1 MILAAEKRGEMRV
14 NITLRQLRIFETVA
28 RYASISRAAVELHL
42 TQPAVSMQVKQLE
55 DQIGLPLI
63 DQIGKRLCL
72 TEAGVELRR
81 HAGRITAQ
89 VVELNAAM
97 DQFRGLERGVLRL
110 AVVSTASY
118 FLPDLIAAFSRQYP
132 GVRISLQVVNRDAVL
147 NAMADNQAD
156 LAITG
161 QPPEHTDIVAYDFM
175 DNPLVV
181 IAAPQHALAKA
192 VTIPLERLEEETLLL
207 REPGSGTRAMI
218 ERHFAANKLAYRPG
232 CELSSNEA
240 LKQAVQAGL
249 GLGIVPAQT
258 LELELET
265 SRLVVLPV
273 QGFPI
278 VRQWFILQRRDK
290 RPSGAAEA
298 FRGLLLRQRARNGL
312 SGNVEAAKPKSSA
325 YS

>member
-1 MILAAEKRGEMRV
+1 V
-14 NITLRQLRIFETVA
+14 NYTLRQLRIFEAVA
-28 RYASISRAAVELHL
+28 RYASISRAAAELHL

-55 DQIGLPLI
+55 EQIGLPLI

-72 TEAGVELRR
+72 TEAGVELCR
-81 HAGRITAQ
+81 HADRLTTQ

-110 AVVSTASY
+110 AVVSTAIY
-118 FLPDLIAAFSRQYP
+118 FLPKMIAAFTQRHP

-147 NAMADNQAD
+147 TAMADNQAD
-156 LAITG
+156 LAVTG
-161 QPPEHTDIVAYDFM
+161 QPPEHADITAHHFM

-181 IAAPQHALAKA
+181 IAAPDHPLALASKIKLA
-192 VTIPLERLEEETLLL
+192 QLEEETLLL

-249 GLGIVPAQT
+249 GIGIVPAQT

-265 SRLVVLPV
+265 QRLVVLPV

-278 VRQWFILQRRDK
+278 IRQWYILQRRDK
-290 RPSGAAEA
+290 RPSTATEA
-298 FRGLLLRQRARNGL
+298 FRALLLAQRAANG
-312 SGNVEAAKPKSSA
+312 SASRIVHAA
-325 YS
+325 

>member
-1 MILAAEKRGEMRV
+1 V
-14 NITLRQLRIFETVA
+14 NITIRQLRIFEAVA
-28 RYASISRAAVELHL
+28 RHSSVSRAAAELHL

-63 DQIGKRLCL
+63 DQIGKKLCL
-72 TEAGVELRR
+72 TEAGVELCR
-81 HAGRITAQ
+81 HAERITAQ
-89 VVELNAAM
+89 VVELNASM
-97 DQFRGLERGVLRL
+97 DQLRGLERGVLRL
-110 AVVSTASY
+110 AAVSTANY
-118 FLPDLIAAFSRQYP
+118 FLPKFIATFSARHP
-132 GVRISLQVVNRDAVL
+132 GVRISLQVINRDAVL
-147 NAMADNQAD
+147 TAMADNQAD

-161 QPPEHTDIVAYDFM
+161 QPPEHVDITAHHFM

-181 IAAPQHALAKA
+181 IAAPGHPLAQSGPIALQ
-192 VTIPLERLEEETLLL
+192 RLEEEILLL

-218 ERHFAANKLAYRPG
+218 ERHFATNNLTYRPG

-249 GLGIVPAQT
+249 GIGIVPMQT

-265 SRLVVLPV
+265 RRLVLLPV

-290 RPSGAAEA
+290 RPSSAAEA
-298 FRGLLLRQRARNGL
+298 FHALLLSQRA
-312 SGNVEAAKPKSSA
+312 
-325 YS
+325 

>member
-1 MILAAEKRGEMRV
+1 M
-14 NITLRQLRIFETVA
+14 NITLRQLRIFEAVA
-28 RYASISRAAVELHL
+28 RYASISRAAAELHL

-72 TEAGVELRR
+72 TEAGLELCR

-89 VVELNAAM
+89 VVDLNAAM

-110 AVVSTASY
+110 AVVSTAIY
-118 FLPDLIAAFSRQYP
+118 FLPKLIATFSRQHP

-147 NAMADNQAD
+147 TALADNQAD

-161 QPPEHTDIVAYDFM
+161 QPPEHADITAHHFM

-181 IAAPQHALAKA
+181 IAAPDHPLALHRSIA
-192 VTIPLERLEEETLLL
+192 LQRLGEETLLL
-207 REPGSGTRAMI
+207 REPGSGTRERI
-218 ERHFAANKLAYRPG
+218 ERHFAARKLAYRPG

-249 GLGIVPAQT
+249 GIGIVPAQT

-265 SRLVVLPV
+265 RRLIVLPV
-273 QGFPI
+273 EGFPI

-298 FRGLLLRQRARNGL
+298 FHALLLSQRATP
-312 SGNVEAAKPKSSA
+312 AATRQGERVTSMADRPA
-325 YS
+325 LA

>member
-1 MILAAEKRGEMRV
+1 V
-14 NITLRQLRIFETVA
+14 NITLRQLRIFEAVA
-28 RYASISRAAVELHL
+28 RYASISRAATELHL

-72 TEAGVELRR
+72 TEAGMELCR

-89 VVELNAAM
+89 VVELNSAM

-110 AVVSTASY
+110 AVVSTAIY
-118 FLPDLIAAFSRQYP
+118 FLPRLIAAFSRQHP

-147 NAMADNQAD
+147 TAMADHQAD
-156 LAITG
+156 LGVTG
-161 QPPEHTDIVAYDFM
+161 QPPEHADITAHHFM

-181 IAAPQHALAKA
+181 IAAPGHPLAEA
-192 VTIPLERLEEETLLL
+192 GTIPLGLLEQETLLL

-249 GLGIVPAQT
+249 GIGIVPAQT

-265 SRLVVLPV
+265 RRLAVLPV

-278 VRQWFILQRRDK
+278 LRKWFILQRRDK
-290 RPSGAAEA
+290 RPSSATEA
-298 FRGLLLRQRARNGL
+298 FRALLLSERENPGSA
-312 SGNVEAAKPKSSA
+312 SSVDYAA
-325 YS
+325 

>member
-1 MILAAEKRGEMRV
+1 M
-14 NITLRQLRIFETVA
+14 NITLRQLRTFEAVA
-28 RYASISRAAVELHL
+28 RHASISRAAAEMRL

-72 TEAGVELRR
+72 TEAGNELRSYAER
-81 HAGRITAQ
+81 MNAQ
-89 VVELNAAM
+89 FVDLTAAM

-110 AVVSTASY
+110 AVVSTAIY
-118 FLPDLIAAFSRQYP
+118 FLPKLIATFNRQHP

-147 NAMADNQAD
+147 TALADNQAD

-161 QPPEHTDIVAYDFM
+161 QPPEYADIDARYFM

-181 IAAPQHALAKA
+181 IAAPDHKLAGVREIA
-192 VTIPLERLEEETLLL
+192 QGCLENETVLL

-218 ERHFAANKLAYRPG
+218 ERHFSAQKLSYRPG

-249 GLGIVPAQT
+249 GIGIVPAQT
-258 LELELET
+258 IELELET
-265 SRLVVLPV
+265 RRLAVLPV
-273 QGFPI
+273 EGFPI
-278 VRQWFILQRRDK
+278 IRQWFILQRRD
-290 RPSGAAEA
+290 RRASEAVQA
-298 FRGLLLRQRARNGL
+298 FRSLLLSNTA
-312 SGNVEAAKPKSSA
+312 
-325 YS
+325 